1 MDVSQPP
8 AGVFVKNS
16 HREPTVDCDMVKSI
30 LANGEAEAL
39 LVEYRSMSK
48 FFPFVPIDANVSM
61 QDLSVTKPML
71 FLAIITAASWKD
83 HKRQMALDLQYR
95 TELAKRTMVQPRRT
109 LSLLQGVLVYLSWW
123 GPL

>member
-1 MDVSQPP
+1 MDVSRPP
-8 AGVFVKNS
+8 DGVFVTNS
-16 HREPTVDCDMVKSI
+16 HREPTVDCDMVKSL
-30 LANGEAEAL
+30 LATGEAEAL

-61 QDLSVTKPML
+61 QDLSITKPML
-71 FLAIITAASWKD
+71 FLAILTAASWKD

-123 GPL
+123 DPL